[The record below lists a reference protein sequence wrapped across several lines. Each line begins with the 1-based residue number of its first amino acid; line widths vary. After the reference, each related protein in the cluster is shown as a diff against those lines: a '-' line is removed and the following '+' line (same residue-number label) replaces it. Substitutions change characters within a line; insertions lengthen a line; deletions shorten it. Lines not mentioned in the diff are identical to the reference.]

1 MQVRDVMT
9 KQVAS
14 VQAQDTVQKAAQLM
28 KEHDVGSIPVCSGS
42 NLVGIVTD
50 RDITLR
56 CVAQGKD
63 TNQAPVSEA
72 MTANPVSVSADTDVQ
87 QAAQIMSSKQ
97 IRRLPIVENNSL
109 VGMVSLGDLAVEPA
123 AKDKAGDALK
133 NISEPCHHHKS

>member
-72 MTANPVSVSADTDVQ
+72 MTANPGSVSADTDVQ

>member
-9 KQVAS
+9 TQVFS
-14 VQAQDTVQKAAQLM
+14 VQTQDTVQKAAQLM
-28 KEHDVGSIPVCSGS
+28 KEHDVGAIPVCSGS

-63 TNQAPVSEA
+63 ARQSVSDV
-72 MTANPVSVSADTDVQ
+72 MTANPVSVSPDTDVQ

-97 IRRLPIVENNSL
+97 VRRLPIVENNCL

-123 AKDKAGDALK
+123 ATHKAGDALK
-133 NISEPCHHHKS
+133 NISEPCHHN